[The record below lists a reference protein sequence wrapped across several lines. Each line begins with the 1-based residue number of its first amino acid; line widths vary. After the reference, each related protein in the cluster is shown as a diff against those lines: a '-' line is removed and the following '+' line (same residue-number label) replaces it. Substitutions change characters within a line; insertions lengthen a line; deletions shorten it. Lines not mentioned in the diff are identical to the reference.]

1 MQFIKWGWTAG
12 TEGFESLNIS
22 HTLMMYLFRAVQFI
36 SESPHFYTWNLK
48 GSREPIGDKLED
60 GVVPVPVGSIY
71 GD

>member
-1 MQFIKWGWTAG
+1 
-12 TEGFESLNIS
+12 
-22 HTLMMYLFRAVQFI
+22 MMYLFRAVQFI

-71 GD
+71 YMEIKMIKLEPCPT